1 MQPIEKPCEKSYTM
15 RNLKMQWSKGTDNAV
30 PHLLHFFSAND
41 SNTVMTVMYRKGCVM
56 RSFILNENEMNEL
69 AKRQPTPFLVLSV
82 DKVAEN
88 YAFLRKHLPRAGIYY
103 AIKANPHPR
112 ALERLAALGSHFD
125 VASAGEMEMLH
136 AAGVDGS
143 RMIYANPV
151 HDARG
156 FAAASR
162 FGVKRFTFDDE
173 SEIPKLA
180 AAAPGADVLVRV
192 QVHNSK
198 VLVDLNTKFGA
209 PLDEALPLLRKAEQ
223 AGLHAKGI
231 CFHVGSQSL
240 STAAYEEALLLVH
253 HLFLEAEAS
262 GMHLTDLDIG
272 GGFPIPS
279 AEGLHVDLA
288 AMLEAINRQ
297 LDRLFPQTAVWTE
310 PGRFLC
316 GTAMN
321 LVTSVIGTKQRGA
334 VPWYILDEGI
344 YGVFSGILFD
354 HWTYP
359 LHCFGNGVK
368 TPSVFAGPSCDGID
382 VLYRDFPAP
391 KLSIGANVLVSDIG
405 AYTTVSA
412 TRFNGF
418 EPATVLVWE
427 DQSDL
432 VAKRRKLREADEA
445 SSASI
450 AQMS

>member
-1 MQPIEKPCEKSYTM
+1 
-15 RNLKMQWSKGTDNAV
+15 
-30 PHLLHFFSAND
+30 
-41 SNTVMTVMYRKGCVM
+41 M

-192 QVHNSK
+192 QVHNGK
-198 VLVDLNTKFGA
+198 ALVDLNTKFGA
-209 PLDEALPLLRKAEQ
+209 PLGSALPLLRKAEQ

-354 HWTYP
+354 HWEYP
-359 LHCFGNGVK
+359 LHCFGNGAK
-368 TPSVFAGPSCDGID
+368 IPSVFAGPSCDGID

-391 KLSIGANVLVSDIG
+391 KLPIGANVLVSDIG

-418 EPATVLVWE
+418 EPAAVLV
-427 DQSDL
+427 
-432 VAKRRKLREADEA
+432 
-445 SSASI
+445 
-450 AQMS
+450 

>member
-1 MQPIEKPCEKSYTM
+1 
-15 RNLKMQWSKGTDNAV
+15 
-30 PHLLHFFSAND
+30 
-41 SNTVMTVMYRKGCVM
+41 M

-112 ALERLAALGSHFD
+112 ALERLAAFGSHFD

-143 RMIYANPV
+143 RMIYA
-151 HDARG
+151 DARG

-198 VLVDLNTKFGA
+198 ALVDLNTKFGA
-209 PLDEALPLLRKAEQ
+209 PLGSALPLLRKAEQ

-297 LDRLFPQTAVWTE
+297 LERLFPQTAVWTE

-354 HWTYP
+354 HWEYP
-359 LHCFGNGVK
+359 LHCFGNGAK

-391 KLSIGANVLVSDIG
+391 KLPIGANVLVSDIG

-445 SSASI
+445 DKASI
-450 AQMS
+450 AQMP

>member
-1 MQPIEKPCEKSYTM
+1 M
-15 RNLKMQWSKGTDNAV
+15 
-30 PHLLHFFSAND
+30 
-41 SNTVMTVMYRKGCVM
+41 
-56 RSFILNENEMNEL
+56 
-69 AKRQPTPFLVLSV
+69 
-82 DKVAEN
+82 
-88 YAFLRKHLPRAGIYY
+88 
-103 AIKANPHPR
+103 
-112 ALERLAALGSHFD
+112 
-125 VASAGEMEMLH
+125 
-136 AAGVDGS
+136 
-143 RMIYANPV
+143 
-151 HDARG
+151 
-156 FAAASR
+156 
-162 FGVKRFTFDDE
+162 
-173 SEIPKLA
+173 
-180 AAAPGADVLVRV
+180 LVRV

-198 VLVDLNTKFGA
+198 ALVDLNTKFGA
-209 PLDEALPLLRKAEQ
+209 PLGSALPLLRKAEQ

-297 LDRLFPQTAVWTE
+297 LERLFPQTAVWTE

-354 HWTYP
+354 HWEYP
-359 LHCFGNGVK
+359 LHCFGNGAK
-368 TPSVFAGPSCDGID
+368 IPSVFAGPSCDGID

-391 KLSIGANVLVSDIG
+391 KLPIGANVLVSDIG

-450 AQMS
+450 AQMP

>member
-1 MQPIEKPCEKSYTM
+1 
-15 RNLKMQWSKGTDNAV
+15 
-30 PHLLHFFSAND
+30 
-41 SNTVMTVMYRKGCVM
+41 M

-136 AAGVDGS
+136 AAGVDGT

-198 VLVDLNTKFGA
+198 ALVDLNTKFGA
-209 PLDEALPLLRKAEQ
+209 PLGSALPLLRKAEQ

-288 AMLEAINRQ
+288 ASSTDCSR
-297 LDRLFPQTAVWTE
+297 R
-310 PGRFLC
+310 R
-316 GTAMN
+316 
-321 LVTSVIGTKQRGA
+321 
-334 VPWYILDEGI
+334 
-344 YGVFSGILFD
+344 
-354 HWTYP
+354 
-359 LHCFGNGVK
+359 
-368 TPSVFAGPSCDGID
+368 PSGPS
-382 VLYRDFPAP
+382 RA
-391 KLSIGANVLVSDIG
+391 
-405 AYTTVSA
+405 
-412 TRFNGF
+412 
-418 EPATVLVWE
+418 
-427 DQSDL
+427 
-432 VAKRRKLREADEA
+432 A
-445 SSASI
+445 SSA
-450 AQMS
+450 ARP

>member
-1 MQPIEKPCEKSYTM
+1 
-15 RNLKMQWSKGTDNAV
+15 
-30 PHLLHFFSAND
+30 
-41 SNTVMTVMYRKGCVM
+41 M

-198 VLVDLNTKFGA
+198 ALVDLNTKFGA
-209 PLDEALPLLRKAEQ
+209 PLGSALPLLRKAEQ

-297 LDRLFPQTAVWTE
+297 LERLFPQTAVWTE

-334 VPWYILDEGI
+334 VPWYILDVRPLGI
-344 YGVFSGILFD
+344 PAALLRQRSKNPVGI
-354 HWTYP
+354 
-359 LHCFGNGVK
+359 
-368 TPSVFAGPSCDGID
+368 
-382 VLYRDFPAP
+382 
-391 KLSIGANVLVSDIG
+391 
-405 AYTTVSA
+405 
-412 TRFNGF
+412 
-418 EPATVLVWE
+418 
-427 DQSDL
+427 
-432 VAKRRKLREADEA
+432 RRSELRWHRRALP
-445 SSASI
+445 
-450 AQMS
+450 

>member
-1 MQPIEKPCEKSYTM
+1 
-15 RNLKMQWSKGTDNAV
+15 
-30 PHLLHFFSAND
+30 
-41 SNTVMTVMYRKGCVM
+41 M

-136 AAGVDGS
+136 AAG
-143 RMIYANPV
+143 
-151 HDARG
+151 
-156 FAAASR
+156 

-180 AAAPGADVLVRV
+180 AVAPGADVLVRV

-198 VLVDLNTKFGA
+198 ALVDLNTKFGA
-209 PLDEALPLLRKAEQ
+209 PLGSALPLLRKAEQ

-297 LDRLFPQTAVWTE
+297 LERLFPQTAVWTE

-354 HWTYP
+354 HWEYP
-359 LHCFGNGVK
+359 LHCFGNGAK
-368 TPSVFAGPSCDGID
+368 IPSVFAGPSCDGID

-391 KLSIGANVLVSDIG
+391 KLPIGANVLVSDIG

-418 EPATVLVWE
+418 EPAAVLVWE
-427 DQSDL
+427 DQADL

-450 AQMS
+450 AQMP

>member
-1 MQPIEKPCEKSYTM
+1 
-15 RNLKMQWSKGTDNAV
+15 
-30 PHLLHFFSAND
+30 
-41 SNTVMTVMYRKGCVM
+41 M

-180 AAAPGADVLVRV
+180 AVAPGADVLVRV

-198 VLVDLNTKFGA
+198 ALVDLNTKFGA
-209 PLDEALPLLRKAEQ
+209 PLGSALPLLRKAEQ

-297 LDRLFPQTAVWTE
+297 LERLFPQTAVWTE

-344 YGVFSGILFD
+344 YGVFSGIP
-354 HWTYP
+354 TT
-359 LHCFGNGVK
+359 GN
-368 TPSVFAGPSCDGID
+368 TRCTA
-382 VLYRDFPAP
+382 
-391 KLSIGANVLVSDIG
+391 
-405 AYTTVSA
+405 SA
-412 TRFNGF
+412 TERKSRRYS
-418 EPATVLVWE
+418 PVRAAMASTCSTVTFPHRSSRLAQMCSSVT
-427 DQSDL
+427 S
-432 VAKRRKLREADEA
+432 APTRPSRPRASTASNPPPSSSGKTRPTSSPSAA
-445 SSASI
+445 SSVKPMRHPAHRLHRCPDTQRYS
-450 AQMS
+450 

>member
-1 MQPIEKPCEKSYTM
+1 
-15 RNLKMQWSKGTDNAV
+15 
-30 PHLLHFFSAND
+30 
-41 SNTVMTVMYRKGCVM
+41 M

-156 FAAASR
+156 FAAASH

-198 VLVDLNTKFGA
+198 ALVDLNTKFGA

-354 HWTYP
+354 HWEYP
-359 LHCFGNGVK
+359 LHCFGNGAK
-368 TPSVFAGPSCDGID
+368 IPSVFAGPSCDGID

-391 KLSIGANVLVSDIG
+391 KLPIGANVLVSDIG

-418 EPATVLVWE
+418 EPAAVLVWE
-427 DQSDL
+427 DQADL
-432 VAKRRKLREADEA
+432 VAKRCKLRETDEA

-450 AQMS
+450 AQMP

>member
-1 MQPIEKPCEKSYTM
+1 
-15 RNLKMQWSKGTDNAV
+15 
-30 PHLLHFFSAND
+30 
-41 SNTVMTVMYRKGCVM
+41 M

-198 VLVDLNTKFGA
+198 ALVDLNTKFGA
-209 PLDEALPLLRKAEQ
+209 PLGSALPLLRKAEQ

-297 LDRLFPQTAVWTE
+297 LERLFPQTAVWTE

-316 GTAMN
+316 GTE
-321 LVTSVIGTKQRGA
+321 QRGA

-354 HWTYP
+354 HWEYP
-359 LHCFGNGVK
+359 LHCFGNGAK
-368 TPSVFAGPSCDGID
+368 IPSVFAGPSCDGID

-391 KLSIGANVLVSDIG
+391 KLPIGANVLVSDIG

-418 EPATVLVWE
+418 EPAAVLVWE
-427 DQSDL
+427 DQADL

-450 AQMS
+450 AQMP